1 MKKCPLIGIKL
12 LCALLCV
19 LCLAGHAAPVFAVQQ
34 MPEGAQ
40 TCTSLVRMT
49 PKSDGPVIG
58 QLEDGTRITVLD
70 SRGDFYKIDC
80 YDMVAYIAKFQ
91 VSQNENGEYYVNCL
105 PDSRETKVLTYW
117 NPAQA
122 LELRHSL
129 LALAKKQ
136 LGSRYVYGSERP
148 GAFDC
153 SGLTSYLYKQHG
165 IKIQRR
171 ASLQLQD
178 GIIVPKEAM
187 QAGDLV
193 FFREG
198 TKYPASHVGIYAGNG
213 KIIHAG
219 TSSGVVYADLD
230 TSYFEKYF
238 LCARR
243 IVNTAGVQQPLPMA
257 RSVVTELEVNSVSG
271 RSFS

>member
-1 MKKCPLIGIKL
+1 MRKPRFVGKRL
-12 LCALLCV
+12 LCALLC
-19 LCLAGHAAPVFAVQQ
+19 LACLFCSIPPVQAAQTRQ
-34 MPEGAQ
+34 EGAQ
-40 TCTSLVRMT
+40 TLTTKVRMT

-58 QLEDGTRITVLD
+58 QMEDGVKLSVLG
-70 SRGDFYKIDC
+70 SSGSFYKVDC
-80 YDMVAYIAKFQ
+80 YDMVGYIAKTQ
-91 VSQNENGEYYVNCL
+91 VAQTEDKEYYVNCKEG
-105 PDSRETKVLTYW
+105 SKETKILTYW
-117 NPAQA
+117 DHAQA

-136 LGSRYVYGSERP
+136 LGSKYVYGSERP

-178 GIIVPKEAM
+178 GIVVPKEAM
-187 QAGDLV
+187 QVGDLV

-198 TKYPASHVGIYAGNG
+198 TKNPASHVGIYAGDG

-219 TSSGVVYADLD
+219 TRGGVEYASLD
-230 TSYFEKYF
+230 VSYYAKYF
-238 LCARR
+238 LCVRR
-243 IVNTAGVQQPLPMA
+243 VVCTAAVREPQILTRAVTTPL
-257 RSVVTELEVNSVSG
+257 VVNSVSG
-271 RSFS
+271 RSIS

>member
-1 MKKCPLIGIKL
+1 MRKPCLIGLKLVCLL
-12 LCALLCV
+12 LCAA
-19 LCLAGHAAPVFAVQQ
+19 CLFGNLGPVFAVELR
-34 MPEGAQ
+34 PEGTQ
-40 TCTSLVRMT
+40 SLTSLIRMT

-80 YDMVAYIAKFQ
+80 YDMVGYIRKTQ
-91 VSQNENGEYYVNCL
+91 VSQENEEYYVNCQEG
-105 PDSRETKVLTYW
+105 SKETKVLTYW

-136 LGSRYVYGSERP
+136 IGSRYVYGSERP

-178 GIIVPKEAM
+178 GIVVPKEAM
-187 QAGDLV
+187 QVGDLV

-198 TKYPASHVGIYAGNG
+198 TKSPASHVGIYAGDG

-219 TSSGVVYADLD
+219 TTNGVGYADLD
-230 TSYFEKYF
+230 ASYYEKYF

-243 IVNTAGVQQPLPMA
+243 VVCTAGVVEQQPMA
-257 RSVVTELEVNSVSG
+257 RGVVTELAVNSVSG
-271 RSFS
+271 RSVS

>member
-1 MKKCPLIGIKL
+1 MSNFRLMGLRL
-12 LCALLCV
+12 LCLV
-19 LCLAGHAAPVFAVQQ
+19 LCAACLLGNFPTVCAVEQQ
-34 MPEGAQ
+34 PEGAQ
-40 TCTSLVRMT
+40 TLTTLVRMT
-49 PKSDGPVIG
+49 PKQNGPVIG
-58 QLEDGTRITVLD
+58 QMENGAKLTVLG
-70 SRGDFYKIDC
+70 SSGDFYKVDC
-80 YDMVAYIAKFQ
+80 YDMVAYILKTQ
-91 VSQNENGEYYVNCL
+91 VSQEDEEYYVNCQEG
-105 PDSRETKVLTYW
+105 SKETKVLTYW
-117 NPAQA
+117 DPAKA

-136 LGSRYVYGSERP
+136 IGSRYVYGSERP

-178 GIIVPKEAM
+178 GIVVPKEAM
-187 QAGDLV
+187 QVGDLV

-198 TKYPASHVGIYAGNG
+198 TSSPASHVGIYAGDG

-219 TSSGVVYADLD
+219 TTNGVGYASLD
-230 TSYFEKYF
+230 VSYYEKYF

-243 IVNTAGVQQPLPMA
+243 VVCTAGVVEQLPMA
-257 RSVVTELEVNSVSG
+257 RGVVTELAVNSVSG
-271 RSFS
+271 RSVS